1 MKAFTVLSVVLGV
14 VAISCGSSGSSSA
27 PTTPSGPSTTTFT
40 TSLSPANEVP
50 PVTNGESTITGTA
63 MITVHAT
70 RDSAGNV
77 TAATADFQV
86 NASGFPAGAAL
97 VMAHVHPGAAGAVGG
112 VLLATG
118 ITPGAVAITNG
129 SASFTQN
136 GVNVPPDQAQAILG
150 NPAGYYFNIHT
161 SLNVGGAARGQLAPG
176 ASNGNPPPPTTCP
189 TPGYC

>member
-1 MKAFTVLSVVLGV
+1 M
-14 VAISCGSSGSSSA
+14 
-27 PTTPSGPSTTTFT
+27 
-40 TSLSPANEVP
+40 
-50 PVTNGESTITGTA
+50 NGESTITGTA
-63 MITVHAT
+63 TITIHAT

-97 VMAHVHPGAAGAVGG
+97 IMAHVHPGAAGAVGG

-118 ITPGAVAITNG
+118 MTSGTVAITNG
-129 SASFTQN
+129 SASYTQN
-136 GVNVPPDQAQAILG
+136 GVNLPPDQAQAILG

-161 SLNVGGAARGQLAPG
+161 GLNVGGAARGQLAPG